1 MDKGRVIKI
10 IKKVWRLI
18 YMISIVKYLTEQF
31 QSSSAIKKQWVKTPT
46 TPTDIKRLQAGYSG
60 VSGPPKEVRRQAY
73 LFRSSMGT

>member
-1 MDKGRVIKI
+1 
-10 IKKVWRLI
+10 
-18 YMISIVKYLTEQF
+18 MISIVKYLTEQF

-46 TPTDIKRLQAGYSG
+46 TPTDIKRYSG